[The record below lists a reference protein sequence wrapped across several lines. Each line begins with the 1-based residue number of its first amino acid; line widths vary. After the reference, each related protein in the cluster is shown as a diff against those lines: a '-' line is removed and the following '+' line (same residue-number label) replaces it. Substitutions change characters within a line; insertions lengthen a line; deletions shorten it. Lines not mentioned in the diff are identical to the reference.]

1 MLNVCS
7 INANND
13 SVAVTADW
21 ISVNSQ
27 ERRGLTVRLRNEQG
41 HTSYMV
47 GAVGV
52 RHMFDL

>member
-13 SVAVTADW
+13 SVAVTSDW
-21 ISVNSQ
+21 MSVNLQ
-27 ERRGLTVRLRNEQG
+27 ERCGLTVMPHNEQG

-47 GAVGV
+47 EAVGV
-52 RHMFDL
+52 RPTFDL

>member
-7 INANND
+7 INANDD

-21 ISVNSQ
+21 MSVNSQ
-27 ERRGLTVRLRNEQG
+27 ERRGLTVRPHNEQG
-41 HTSYMV
+41 HTSYVV

-52 RHMFDL
+52 RPTFDL